1 MKTSLIGCLLLVPL
15 SAAAEPV
22 VHGGVAV
29 DELTPAGMQRLSVT
43 GPTEPDRPV
52 RLVYGRESTPELLV
66 DVRVVA
72 DAAGARAAL
81 DARWR
86 TVTSPPPEAELGD
99 AGRGDAGLAAFV
111 RDNVFVSVHRVA
123 GEADA
128 LAVAR
133 AIDAVV
139 VAAPAGSPTAE
150 SSERR
155 TYDDAQLGER
165 PVPVEFPAGLLA
177 AQLEVCGP
185 AYARRTA
192 DGWVVVRTGPGTV
205 TVRVLGVDRQLRVT
219 TDAVSSS

>member
-1 MKTSLIGCLLLVPL
+1 MKTSLFGCLVWLVPL
-15 SAAAEPV
+15 AAAAEPV

-43 GPTEPDRPV
+43 GPTAPDRPV
-52 RLVYGRESTPELLV
+52 RLVYGRAASPELLV
-66 DVRVVA
+66 DVLVGR
-72 DAAGARAAL
+72 DAEAARAAL
-81 DARWR
+81 EARLR
-86 TVTSPPPEAELGD
+86 TVTSPPPETALGD
-99 AGRGDAGLAAFV
+99 EGRGDVGFAAFV

-139 VAAPAGSPTAE
+139 VAAPAGTPTAE
-150 SSERR
+150 PSGRQS
-155 TYDDAQLGER
+155 YDDAQLGER
-165 PVPVEFPAGLLA
+165 PVPVEFPDGLLA

-205 TVRVLGVDRQLRVT
+205 TVRVIGVDRRLRVT
-219 TDAVSSS
+219 AE